1 MLAAIYAALGFLLRS
16 VVIKFVFLFGLIYIV
31 QEFTPV
37 LIDLID
43 VSPLPVAELF
53 AQLPDSVWFWLNLF
67 QVPAGIS
74 MMVSAIIARFIIR
87 RIPVIG

>member
-1 MLAAIYAALGFLLRS
+1 M
-16 VVIKFVFLFGLIYIV
+16 
-31 QEFTPV
+31 
-37 LIDLID
+37 IDLID

-74 MMVSAIIARFIIR
+74 MMVAAIITRFIIR